1 MKFFVFFLV
10 LVAVSLSCFAKAS
23 SAEISEEECLKAFGN
38 SLCDSEKLKEEEL
51 TMPRGPMKAPAR
63 KKINMLDVAGK
74 RSAIFPPR

>member
-10 LVAVSLSCFAKAS
+10 LAVSLSCFNKAS

-38 SLCDSEKLKEEEL
+38 SLCYGEKLKEEEL
-51 TMPRGPMKAPAR
+51 TMPRGPMKSPAR
-63 KKINMLDVAGK
+63 KKMNMLDVAGK